1 MGIFSQ
7 KKKPISNMMKTV
19 LFSALLALSAA
30 KSVHMT
36 LPRALDAAPKLLG
49 SASDCECSDCG
60 NGPDMTKCSSKQPQG
75 MAILECWDGSKI
87 TCAKKDCKEWV
98 DCIVKEFCEY
108 VKKTKNPQ
116 GCADFVKEE
125 FFDRAFNE
133 DCKAKCDIFPLF
145 IVIVVVVVVLLL
157 AVAVFCYCKR
167 KKAAAA
173 AGGGG
178 ATVVK
183 ESSGGL

>member
-1 MGIFSQ
+1 
-7 KKKPISNMMKTV
+7 
-19 LFSALLALSAA
+19 
-30 KSVHMT
+30 MT

-49 SASDCECSDCG
+49 SASDCECSGNCG

-125 FFDRAFNE
+125 FFDRMFSK
-133 DCKAKCDIFPLF
+133 DCEAKCNIFPLV
-145 IVIVVVVVVLLL
+145 IVIVVVVVALLL

-167 KKAAAA
+167 KKAA
-173 AGGGG
+173 GG
-178 ATVVK
+178 AAVPK
-183 ESSGGL
+183 ENSGGL